1 MNILNQSIELYG
13 QPIKEINNVIST
25 DSSIALFDSYSGQKI
40 VNLAPSHGQVVTIK
54 SGGTGTTKELAPSLN
69 NKLYYLVSNVSYNE
83 SQTDEIIS
91 LATEIPVVL
100 TSGIFIGEFTF
111 LNPNNYENAYFL
123 WDYSDK
129 ILNSASY
136 IGATSNRSMSI
147 SFNNNAGRCGIDYNV
162 TSAPT
167 RFKMILVM

>member
-1 MNILNQSIELYG
+1 MNTLNQSIELSG

-25 DSSIALFDSYSGQKI
+25 GSSIALFDSYTGQKI

-111 LNPNNYENAYFL
+111 
-123 WDYSDK
+123 
-129 ILNSASY
+129 
-136 IGATSNRSMSI
+136 
-147 SFNNNAGRCGIDYNV
+147 
-162 TSAPT
+162 
-167 RFKMILVM
+167 FKSK